1 MNLTEDRIRQMIRE
15 EIKHMIAYEY
25 PSDVEAKEDSWAGG
39 ENLSHSVD
47 YADLQSVN
55 ESLDY
60 RAVFNRQ

>member
-1 MNLTEDRIRQMIRE
+1 MNLTEDKIRKMIRE
-15 EIKHMIAYEY
+15 EIKHIIAHEY

-39 ENLSHSVD
+39 ENLSHHID